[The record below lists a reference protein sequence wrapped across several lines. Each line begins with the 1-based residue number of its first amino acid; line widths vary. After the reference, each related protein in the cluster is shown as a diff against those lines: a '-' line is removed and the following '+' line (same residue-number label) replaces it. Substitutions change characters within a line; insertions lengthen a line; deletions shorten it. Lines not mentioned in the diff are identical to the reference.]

1 MVVGSSE
8 PLTKPFS
15 ASVANLTVCRV
26 IVEPVSDTRSGST
39 DAARASE
46 GSAQAAASNAT
57 AKSMRMRKEARFA
70 IWIAFVPAVRIG
82 LISQWDQVATPL
94 MRGRAAS
101 GRKDDGMRTVRI
113 AGDFGRFLS
122 CRTGLTSL

>member
-8 PLTKPFS
+8 PVTKPFS
-15 ASVANLTVCRV
+15 ASVANLTVCQV
-26 IVEPVSDTRSGST
+26 IVEPVNDTRSGST

-70 IWIAFVPAVRIG
+70 IWIAFVPWITFVPAVGTG
-82 LISQWDQVATPL
+82 LISQWNQAATPSY
-94 MRGRAAS
+94 A
-101 GRKDDGMRTVRI
+101 RTSRERPEERWD
-113 AGDFGRFLS
+113 AD
-122 CRTGLTSL
+122 